1 MNEEETNRYLLRLE
15 RVLEVLTLLSSL
27 TIIFIAAFLIPVGI
41 ATYILIAI
49 SLIILLIGT
58 YFALKIEHDAG
69 YYECQ
74 HCHQSLRPDMK
85 TLVLAPHNGRSRW
98 MKCPYCHRRSFMKK
112 TLTKSILPTT
122 RQD

>member
-1 MNEEETNRYLLRLE
+1 MNEEETNRYLPRLE

-27 TIIFIAAFLIPVGI
+27 TIIFIAAFLIPPGI
-41 ATYILIAI
+41 TTYILIAI

-74 HCHQSLRPDMK
+74 HCHQSHIPTLK
-85 TLVLAPHNGRSRW
+85 TVVLAPHIGRSRW
-98 MKCPYCHRRSFMKK
+98 MKCPYCHKRSFMKK
-112 TLTKSILPTT
+112 TLTKSILPAK

>member
-49 SLIILLIGT
+49 ALIILLLGT

-74 HCHQSLRPDMK
+74 HCHQSHIPTLK
-85 TLVLAPHNGRSRW
+85 TVVLAPHIGRSRW
-98 MKCPYCHRRSFMKK
+98 MKCPYCHKRSFMKK
-112 TLTKSILPTT
+112 TLTKNNPTAIK
-122 RQD
+122 Q

>member
-1 MNEEETNRYLLRLE
+1 MNEEETNRYLPRLE

-49 SLIILLIGT
+49 SLIILLLGT

-69 YYECQ
+69 YY
-74 HCHQSLRPDMK
+74 MK

-98 MKCPYCHRRSFMKK
+98 MKCPYCHKRSFMKK
-112 TLTKSILPTT
+112 TLTKNNPTAIK
-122 RQD
+122 Q

>member
-1 MNEEETNRYLLRLE
+1 MNEEETSRYLLRLE

-74 HCHQSLRPDMK
+74 HCHQSHIPTLK
-85 TLVLAPHNGRSRW
+85 TVVLAPHIGRSRW

-112 TLTKSILPTT
+112 TLTKSILPIT